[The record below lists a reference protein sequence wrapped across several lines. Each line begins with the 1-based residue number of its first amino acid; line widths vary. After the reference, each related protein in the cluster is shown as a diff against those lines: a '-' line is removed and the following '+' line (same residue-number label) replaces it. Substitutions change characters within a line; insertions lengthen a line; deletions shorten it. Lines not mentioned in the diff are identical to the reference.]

1 MFQTFFENS
10 NRLYTDEDITYFVGY
25 LRMRKELASVN
36 PENAHLKTH
45 LAETS
50 KELASVKA
58 VMGMKCFQQSV
69 ENDLL
74 CKELDAVKKQAAA
87 THLDNC
93 DLFIKKRMV
102 SKELESVKKQAAET
116 ESENV
121 KHVVD
126 NAKMRG
132 DLAAVKTQL
141 AGAERENAW
150 HWDNHFAMRDDM
162 AAVNTKN
169 AHLKNRLAERAE
181 LTERLK
187 DVADLKKQLAIAQIS
202 LLFAGI
208 SLVVL
213 AVCR

>member
-10 NRLYTDEDITYFVGY
+10 NGLYESEDIKYFVGY

-36 PENAHLKTH
+36 PE
-45 LAETS
+45 
-50 KELASVKA
+50 
-58 VMGMKCFQQSV
+58 
-69 ENDLL
+69 
-74 CKELDAVKKQAAA
+74 
-87 THLDNC
+87 
-93 DLFIKKRMV
+93 
-102 SKELESVKKQAAET
+102 
-116 ESENV
+116 
-121 KHVVD
+121 
-126 NAKMRG
+126 
-132 DLAAVKTQL
+132 
-141 AGAERENAW
+141 
-150 HWDNHFAMRDDM
+150 
-162 AAVNTKN
+162 N